1 MIYTLW
7 ERNIIKA
14 LSKSEEETIEGLNR
28 QKTKRPTTYALQK
41 VMSSI
46 LALSQITD
54 GKVEPI
60 WLPKPLKPNQEH
72 ILQLTGFSKEI
83 YNYTSNV

>member
-1 MIYTLW
+1 W
-7 ERNIIKA
+7 ERNIRKA
-14 LSKSEEETIEGLNR
+14 LSKSKEEPIEGLNR
-28 QKTKRPTTYALQK
+28 QKTRKPTTYALQK

-46 LALSQITD
+46 LVLSQITN
-54 GKVEPI
+54 GKIESI

-83 YNYTSNV
+83 YTYTSKV